1 MKNKILLILLVL
13 LLALS
18 VGIMGCDGG
27 APTEQEEEEEEEEEE
42 EFPPPG
48 PVDYEI
54 GISQILIHPLLDDAR
69 EGFKDALTE
78 AIENEGATVTY
89 DEQEAAG
96 EPSIAATIT
105 ESFVDED
112 VNLICAISTP
122 SVKAAALAVN
132 GTDIPVVFNSV
143 TNPVI
148 IAGVCDSWDVPG
160 GQVTGVSD
168 IARVEPNLELIR
180 DILEANSLTFEK
192 LGVIYNPDDD
202 HSAYQVKTL
211 LTEAIELLNL
221 NISVEES
228 LAYNTTEVST
238 AAEALVG
245 RVDAILVPE
254 IGTVQSAFEDVVAVA
269 EENDIPLFCPN
280 VNTIERGAIGCWG
293 LDYYVVGYLSGQM
306 AAEILLEGANPAT
319 MPVQTTP
326 ADLLYLNQGAAERM
340 GVTIP
345 DNLLDIA
352 DQIIE

>member
-1 MKNKILLILLVL
+1 MKNKILLILLVFL
-13 LLALS
+13 LVFS
-18 VGIMGCDGG
+18 VGLIGCDGG
-27 APTEQEEEEEEEEEE
+27 APAEQEEEEEE
-42 EFPPPG
+42 EFPPPS
-48 PVDYEI
+48 PIEYEV
-54 GISQILIHPLLDDAR
+54 GISQIVINPSLDAAR

-78 AIENEGATVTY
+78 AVEDESAIVTY
-89 DEQEAAG
+89 YEQEAAG
-96 EPSIAATIT
+96 EPSIAATIA

-112 VNLICAISTP
+112 VDLICAISTP
-122 SVKAAALAVN
+122 SVQAAALAVN

-143 TNPVI
+143 TNPVV

-168 IARVEPNLELIR
+168 IARVEPNLELIM
-180 DILEANSLTFEK
+180 DILEANDLTFEK
-192 LGVIYNPDDD
+192 LGVIYNPGTD
-202 HSAYQVKTL
+202 HSVYQVKTL

-228 LAYNTTEVST
+228 LAYDTTEVKI

-245 RVDAILVPE
+245 RVDAIFVPE
-254 IGTVQSAFEDVVAVA
+254 IGTVQSAFEAVVAVA
-269 EENDIPLFCPN
+269 EENDIPLFSPN
-280 VNTIERGAIGCWG
+280 VDTVTRGAIGCWG

-319 MPVQTTP
+319 LPVQRAP
-326 ADLLYLNQGAAERM
+326 ADLLYLNPGAAERM

-345 DNLLDIA
+345 EDLLDIA

>member
-18 VGIMGCDGG
+18 VGLMGCAGG
-27 APTEQEEEEEEEEEE
+27 APTEQEEEEEEEEES
-42 EFPPPG
+42 PPPG
-48 PVDYEI
+48 PVEYEI

-69 EGFKDALTE
+69 EGFEDALTE
-78 AIENEGATVTY
+78 AVENEGATVTY

-96 EPSIAATIT
+96 EPSIAATIA

-112 VNLICAISTP
+112 VDLICAISTP
-122 SVKAAALAVN
+122 SVQAAALAVN
-132 GTDIPVVFNSV
+132 GMDIPVVFNSV

-168 IARVEPNLELIR
+168 IARVEPNLELIM

-228 LAYNTTEVST
+228 LAYNTTEVTT

-245 RVDAILVPE
+245 RVDAIFVPE
-254 IGTVQSAFEDVVAVA
+254 YGTVQSAFKDVVAVA

-280 VNTIERGAIGCWG
+280 VNAIERGAIGCWG

-306 AAEILLEGANPAT
+306 AGEILLEGANPAI
-319 MPVQTTP
+319 MPVQRAP
-326 ADLLYLNQGAAERM
+326 ADLLYLNPGAAERM

-345 DNLLDIA
+345 NDILDTA